1 MAEVNTDAKTTPKGT
16 ARTELHYATSETG
29 TGMKQIFM
37 VQEIPKLESA
47 PEPKTYSALES
58 SEEFATPGKKKYE
71 AIEIPILYVEEQ
83 HDELKALSNAGTQV
97 WFFVKLPDETAAN
110 SGRPLTYKFPG
121 TLHIAN
127 DSISNDDM
135 IKETLTI
142 YKSGKVQEIKGLPNP
157 ES

>member
-1 MAEVNTDAKTTPKGT
+1 MAEVNTAAKTTPKGT
-16 ARTELHYATSETG
+16 ARTELHYATSENG
-29 TGMKQIFM
+29 TDMKQIFM

-71 AIEIPILYVEEQ
+71 TIEIPILYVEEQ

-110 SGRPLTYKFPG
+110 SGEPLTYKFPG

-127 DSISNDDM
+127 DSISDDDM

-142 YKSGKVQEIKGLPNP
+142 YKSGKVQEIKGLPHP
-157 ES
+157 EG

>member
-1 MAEVNTDAKTTPKGT
+1 MAEVNAAAKTTPKGT
-16 ARTELHYATSETG
+16 ARTELHYATSENG
-29 TGMKQIFM
+29 TGLKQIFM

-71 AIEIPILYVEEQ
+71 TIEIPILYVEEQ
-83 HDELKALSNAGTQV
+83 HNELKSLSDAGTQV

-110 SGRPLTYKFPG
+110 PGTPLTYKFPG

-127 DSISNDDM
+127 DSISDDDM

-142 YKSGKVQEIKGLPNP
+142 YKSGKVQEIKGLPHP
-157 ES
+157 EG